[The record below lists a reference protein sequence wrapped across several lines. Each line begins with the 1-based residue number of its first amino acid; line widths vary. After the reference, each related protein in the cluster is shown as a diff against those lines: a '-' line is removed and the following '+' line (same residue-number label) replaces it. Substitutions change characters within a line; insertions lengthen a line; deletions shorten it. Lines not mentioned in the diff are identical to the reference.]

1 MDLIFFLYN
10 TFYCLLCLYIIKQLI
25 HIPICFHFK
34 LWSINLLKWKQYY
47 FIFFFNKFDFLW
59 PKVFQNVAIHIKFF
73 TNFINFR
80 INFVHSITSYCNSSF
95 GSFLFRNSI
104 NFMIKSVKI
113 KPMNCHSHSH
123 IY

>member
-47 FIFFFNKFDFLW
+47 SIFFFNKFDFLL
-59 PKVFQNVAIHIKFF
+59 PKVFQNVAILIKFF

-80 INFVHSITSYCNSSF
+80 INFVHPITSYCNSSF
-95 GSFLFRNSI
+95 GSFLFKNSI
-104 NFMIKSVKI
+104 SFMIKSVKI